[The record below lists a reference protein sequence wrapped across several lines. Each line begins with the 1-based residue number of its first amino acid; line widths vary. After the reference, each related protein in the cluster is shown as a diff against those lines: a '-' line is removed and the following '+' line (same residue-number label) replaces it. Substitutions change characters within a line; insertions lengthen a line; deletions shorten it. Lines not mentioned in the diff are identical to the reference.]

1 MGSQMVIDDSKTLCE
16 QQPTPPVAV
25 EKITD
30 SLGRA
35 CVCLMRPTG
44 EYDGLVIP
52 GSAYRLLIDFL
63 RFDHNFCQYALPTFL
78 PYGWV
83 SLTFIQPRR
92 EANQEQ
98 QLAIL
103 PEYAMT
109 TCGSRTTARHAKA
122 RSCVL
127 ARSRSVNTRMC
138 T

>member
-1 MGSQMVIDDSKTLCE
+1 MVIDDSKTLCE

-92 EANQEQ
+92 EANQEEQ
-98 QLAIL
+98 QRTIKQLTIL
-103 PEYAMT
+103 PEYALT
-109 TCGSRTTARHAKA
+109 VYGPRARHAKA
-122 RSCVL
+122 TSCVRC
-127 ARSRSVNTRMC
+127 AMKC
-138 T
+138 Q